1 MFNGYRVAVLKNEKV
16 LENMFCNMNMV
27 NTTKLYTLK

>member
-1 MFNGYRVAVLKNEKV
+1 MVNGHRVSVLKNEKA
-16 LENMFCNMNMV
+16 LENLFCNMNMV